1 MVPISSVL
9 FTTKESAMP
18 RLPQLTV
25 ETANEEQRELLE
37 GTLKQLGKLP
47 NLYASL
53 ANGPAALRGYLAMR
67 EALVGGS
74 FSARQREQLALYI
87 AQRNDCTYCVSAHT
101 LRGGK
106 VGLSEQQLLDTRR
119 GGDAGDPHMDQVL
132 RFTGA
137 VMETGGRVTDEAL
150 ADARAAGVTD
160 AEIAEVVGHVAL
172 NVLSNFFNHVA
183 QPDLDF
189 PLVPAQL
196 AE

>member
-1 MVPISSVL
+1 
-9 FTTKESAMP
+9 MP

-47 NLYASL
+47 NLYAAL

-87 AQRNDCTYCVSAHT
+87 AQYNDCTYCVSAHT

-106 VGLSEQQLLDTRR
+106 VGLSERELLDTRHGHDMR
-119 GGDAGDPHMDQVL
+119 RPAHGPGAPL
-132 RFTGA
+132 R
-137 VMETGGRVTDEAL
+137 RL
-150 ADARAAGVTD
+150 PSCPPAAASPT
-160 AEIAEVVGHVAL
+160 EP
-172 NVLSNFFNHVA
+172 S
-183 QPDLDF
+183 PT
-189 PLVPAQL
+189 PAPP
-196 AE
+196 E

>member
-1 MVPISSVL
+1 MS
-9 FTTKESAMP
+9 

-25 ETANEEQRELLE
+25 ETATEEQRELLE

-47 NLYASL
+47 NLYAAM

-74 FSARQREQLALYI
+74 FSTKQREQLALFI
-87 AQRNDCTYCVSAHT
+87 AQKNSCTYCVSAHT

-106 VGLSEQQLLDTRR
+106 VGLSEEQLLATRKGQDT
-119 GGDAGDPHMDQVL
+119 DPHMDQVL
-132 RFTGA
+132 KLTDA
-137 VMETGGRVTDEAL
+137 VMTERGRVSDSAL
-150 ADARAAGVTD
+150 AEARAAGVTD
-160 AEIAEVVGHVAL
+160 AEIAEIVGHVAL

-183 QPDLDF
+183 EPELDF
-189 PLVPAQL
+189 PLVDAHL

>member
-1 MVPISSVL
+1 
-9 FTTKESAMP
+9 MP

-25 ETANEEQRELLE
+25 ESANEEQRELLE
-37 GTLKQLGKLP
+37 STLKQLGKLP
-47 NLYASL
+47 NLYAAL

-67 EALVGGS
+67 DALVGGS

-106 VGLSEQQLLDTRR
+106 VGLGEQELLATRK
-119 GGDAGDPHMDQVL
+119 GQDAGDPHMDQVL
-132 RFTGA
+132 RITGA
-137 VMETGGRVTDEAL
+137 IMESGGRVSDAAL
-150 ADARAAGVTD
+150 ADARAAGVSD
-160 AEIAEVVGHVAL
+160 AELAEIVGHVAL

-183 QPDLDF
+183 QPELDF

>member
-1 MVPISSVL
+1 
-9 FTTKESAMP
+9 MP

-47 NLYASL
+47 NLYAAL

-67 EALVGGS
+67 DALVGGS

-106 VGLSEQQLLDTRR
+106 VGLSEQDLMATRR
-119 GGDAGDPHMDQVL
+119 GQDAGDPHMDQVL
-132 RFTGA
+132 RITGA
-137 VMETGGRVTDEAL
+137 IMESGGRVDDAAL
-150 ADARAAGVTD
+150 AEARAAGVTD
-160 AEIAEVVGHVAL
+160 AELAEIVGHVAL

-183 QPDLDF
+183 QPELDF

>member
-1 MVPISSVL
+1 
-9 FTTKESAMP
+9 MP

-25 ETANEEQRELLE
+25 ETADEEQRELLE

-47 NLYASL
+47 NLYAAL

-67 EALVGGS
+67 QALVGGS
-74 FSARQREQLALYI
+74 FNARQREQLALFI
-87 AQRNDCTYCVSAHT
+87 AQHNDCTYCVSAHT

-106 VGLSEQQLLDTRR
+106 VGLSDRELLDTRH
-119 GGDAGDPHMDQVL
+119 GTDAGDPHMDQVL
-132 RFTGA
+132 GFAGA
-137 VMETGGRVTDEAL
+137 VMATGGRVTDAAL
-150 ADARAAGVTD
+150 GDARAAGVTD
-160 AEIAEVVGHVAL
+160 AEIAEIVGHVAL

-189 PLVPAQL
+189 PLVPARL

>member
-1 MVPISSVL
+1 MS
-9 FTTKESAMP
+9 

-47 NLYASL
+47 NLYAAL

-101 LRGGK
+101 MRGGK
-106 VGLSEQQLLDTRR
+106 VGLSEQELLATRQ
-119 GGDAGDPHMDQVL
+119 GHDSGDPHMDQVL
-132 RFTGA
+132 RITGA
-137 VMETGGRVTDEAL
+137 IMESGGRISDAAL
-150 ADARAAGVTD
+150 ADARTAGVTD
-160 AEIAEVVGHVAL
+160 GELAEIVGHVAL

-183 QPDLDF
+183 QPELDF

>member
-9 FTTKESAMP
+9 VRLKESSMP

-47 NLYASL
+47 NLYAAL

-87 AQRNDCTYCVSAHT
+87 AQQNDCTYCVSAHT

-106 VGLSEQQLLDTRR
+106 VGLTEQELLDTRR
-119 GGDAGDPHMDQVL
+119 
-132 RFTGA
+132 
-137 VMETGGRVTDEAL
+137 
-150 ADARAAGVTD
+150 GVTD
-160 AEIAEVVGHVAL
+160 AEIAEVVGHIAL

-189 PLVPAQL
+189 PLVPAHL

>member
-1 MVPISSVL
+1 MS
-9 FTTKESAMP
+9 

-47 NLYASL
+47 NLYAAL

-106 VGLSEQQLLDTRR
+106 VGLSEQELLDTRH
-119 GGDAGDPHMDQVL
+119 GQDHGDPHMDQVL
-132 RFTGA
+132 RITGA
-137 VMETGGRVTDEAL
+137 IMESGGRVTDAAL

-160 AEIAEVVGHVAL
+160 GELAEIVGHVAL

-183 QPDLDF
+183 QPELDF